1 MSAGNLLYW
10 GLISF
15 LVMLNG
21 FMILIGCLYSQP
33 GSLFWGEAWIYSGAF
48 LFAGGGITNIFINA
62 IASLEEV

>member
-1 MSAGNLLYW
+1 MSANLGYW
-10 GLISF
+10 FIISF

-48 LFAGGGITNIFINA
+48 LFAAGGIGNTFINA
-62 IASLEEV
+62 IAAYEERR